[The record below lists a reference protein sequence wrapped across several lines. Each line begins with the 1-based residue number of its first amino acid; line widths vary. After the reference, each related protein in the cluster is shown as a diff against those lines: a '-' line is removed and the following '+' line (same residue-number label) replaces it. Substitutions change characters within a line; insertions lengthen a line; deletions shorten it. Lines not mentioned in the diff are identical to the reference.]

1 MQAEITDMSG
11 VQKILIGVGAYFLLR
26 EIAFKAGYS
35 IADNL
40 QYDFEGANVRYS
52 LQDIQHVYIDIGMR
66 IQNNNPIGGRVQRFD
81 GELFYSN
88 ARLGEVQ
95 MLQPFEIGPGESRR
109 LDFTARISIAQLPGQ
124 IQNLISSGEVLGSV
138 RIKGMLQMAD
148 VNIPIDQNIPIL

>member
-1 MQAEITDMSG
+1 MQAENNYMGT
-11 VQKILIGVGAYFLLR
+11 VQKILIGVGAYYLLR
-26 EIAFKAGYS
+26 EIAFRTGIS

-66 IQNNNPIGGRVQRFD
+66 ITNNNPIGGRVQRFD

-88 ARLGEVQ
+88 ARLGQVQ

-124 IQNLISSGEVLGSV
+124 IQNLISSGEVLGSL
-138 RIKGMLQMAD
+138 RIKGILTTAD
-148 VNIPIDQNIPIL
+148 VNIPIDKNIPIL